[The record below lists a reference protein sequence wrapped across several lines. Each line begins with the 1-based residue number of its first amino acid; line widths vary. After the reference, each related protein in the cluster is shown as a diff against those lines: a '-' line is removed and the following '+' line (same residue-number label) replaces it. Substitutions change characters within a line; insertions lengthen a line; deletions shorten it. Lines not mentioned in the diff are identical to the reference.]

1 MNFDPKTSKLHKQ
14 EAVDKYLASYGI
26 LLNPGIKIE
35 FCPRGVD
42 VSSTPPKEEGVYMHP
57 QVLALG

>member
-1 MNFDPKTSKLHKQ
+1 LYQDQNELRSKNLQ
-14 EAVDKYLASYGI
+14 ALDKYLASYGI